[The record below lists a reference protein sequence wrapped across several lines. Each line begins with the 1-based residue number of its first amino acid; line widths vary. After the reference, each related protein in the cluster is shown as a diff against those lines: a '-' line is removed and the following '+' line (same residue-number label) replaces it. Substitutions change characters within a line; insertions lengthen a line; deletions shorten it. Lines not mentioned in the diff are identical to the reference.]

1 MKVAITRVR
10 NEEVILKSTL
20 DRLSYHFD
28 SVIAFDDCSTDGTR
42 DILSEHKLVKR
53 VITSDKWESR
63 SEVRKTLETTQR
75 QDLYDYAMRKEEILI
90 GCCILMLMNISI
102 LMR

>member
-42 DILSEHKLVKR
+42 DILSEHKLVEY
-53 VITSDKWESR
+53 VP
-63 SEVRKTLETTQR
+63 
-75 QDLYDYAMRKEEILI
+75 
-90 GCCILMLMNISI
+90 
-102 LMR
+102 